1 MLGTLYKTLIIGLK
15 SNNFETFFVKQENL
29 YNRLIREN
37 YPLLKGITEDYYYMF
52 KERVDITQ
60 GRMLVDKDKA
70 DLLDLL
76 DRSREFLYRNLGKF
90 KSTNATIVKEKLSA
104 NATF

>member
-1 MLGTLYKTLIIGLK
+1 MLGTLYKTLIRGPK
-15 SNNFETFFVKQENL
+15 SNDFETFFIKQENL

-37 YPLLKGITEDYYYMF
+37 YPLLEGITEDYCRIF
-52 KERVDITQ
+52 KEKVDITQ
-60 GRMLVDKDKA
+60 GRILVDKDKV

-90 KSTNATIVKEKLSA
+90 NSTNVTIVKEKLST